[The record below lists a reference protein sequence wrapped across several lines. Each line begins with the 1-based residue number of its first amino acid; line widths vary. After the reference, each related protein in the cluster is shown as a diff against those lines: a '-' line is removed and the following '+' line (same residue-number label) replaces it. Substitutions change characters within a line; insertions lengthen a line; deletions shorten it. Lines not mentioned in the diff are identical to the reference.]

1 VSPGDMEPLS
11 VTSWERDP
19 FPSCL
24 NGLHLTC
31 LSLSSS
37 CQQQPAQSYRV
48 AVNNSPD
55 SSCSGSVLLKK
66 SHVSKQS
73 LGDSECLGCMNK
85 VTDRVYLV
93 EAPYEWWTLA
103 VIGEIVDLTQV

>member
-1 VSPGDMEPLS
+1 M
-11 VTSWERDP
+11 
-19 FPSCL
+19 
-24 NGLHLTC
+24 
-31 LSLSSS
+31 
-37 CQQQPAQSYRV
+37 
-48 AVNNSPD
+48 
-55 SSCSGSVLLKK
+55 LKK
-66 SHVSKQS
+66 PHVSKQS